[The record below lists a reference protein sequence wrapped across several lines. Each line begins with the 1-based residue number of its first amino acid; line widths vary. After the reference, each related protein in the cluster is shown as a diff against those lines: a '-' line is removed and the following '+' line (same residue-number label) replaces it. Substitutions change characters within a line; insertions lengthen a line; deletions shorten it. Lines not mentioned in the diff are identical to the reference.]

1 MQDLQSTLEGG
12 NLDPKEVDKAKA
24 VQKEDF
30 PEGIEECGTDALRFA
45 LISYTSQVI
54 PFPVWVI
61 TTTDAAYTAAMKP
74 AWPCT
79 GLQLC
84 WCEIALLIGCVS
96 LLGWKTLTF
105 HLGICGTMPRYPVPL
120 SKMGNDKV

>member
-74 AWPCT
+74 SV
-79 GLQLC
+79 
-84 WCEIALLIGCVS
+84 ALHGASAVLV
-96 LLGWKTLTF
+96 
-105 HLGICGTMPRYPVPL
+105 
-120 SKMGNDKV
+120 

>member
-45 LISYTSQVI
+45 LISYTSQV
-54 PFPVWVI
+54 VAVSHLACY
-61 TTTDAAYTAAMKP
+61 TTFTKY
-74 AWPCT
+74 
-79 GLQLC
+79 LYVLC
-84 WCEIALLIGCVS
+84 RG
-96 LLGWKTLTF
+96 
-105 HLGICGTMPRYPVPL
+105 P
-120 SKMGNDKV
+120 